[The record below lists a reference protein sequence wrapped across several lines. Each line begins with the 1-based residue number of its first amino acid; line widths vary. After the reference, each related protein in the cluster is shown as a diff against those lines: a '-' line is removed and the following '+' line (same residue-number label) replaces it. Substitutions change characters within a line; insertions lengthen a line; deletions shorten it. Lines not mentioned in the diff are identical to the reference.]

1 MSDYGVCTNAQC
13 ARSASGDRV
22 ERYPGPGEYCPDCG
36 EPLHA
41 DAAPESNR
49 FWRAS
54 WRRPAVAAG
63 GAALAIGL
71 IVSAILGVSSAV
83 GAFGVRVCT
92 TPMTDGIAS
101 EIVHVYTAGHRK
113 WPYHYDLTRPGD
125 IACDVR
131 FRAGGEGSDQSVIA
145 RDGIVAIVNPQNPLS
160 RLTIAQVRDVLA
172 GRTGDWSQLGGRPGA
187 IAAVVPADGSDAAAM
202 IADRI
207 TAGQPYGTHVVRVPG
222 IIEVVRTVAGPSGV
236 RSIGIVPFSAAVPAK
251 VLALDTGPPPST
263 LSIGD
268 ERYPLSVRIRAESD
282 FRRPS
287 DRAADLISF
296 ALSSAAKELVAR
308 TSLVSKNGQ

>member
-1 MSDYGVCTNAQC
+1 VSDYGVCTNTRC
-13 ARSASGDRV
+13 ARCASNDRL

-41 DAAPESNR
+41 YVAPESNR
-49 FWRAS
+49 FWRAP
-54 WRRPAVAAG
+54 WPRPALVAG

-71 IVSAILGVSSAV
+71 IVSAILAVSSAV

-92 TPMTDGIAS
+92 TAMTDGIAR
-101 EIVHVYTAGHRK
+101 EIVRVYTAGHRK
-113 WPYHYDLTRPGD
+113 WPYRYDLTRRDD

-131 FRAGGEGSDQSVIA
+131 FRAGGEGSDRSIVA
-145 RDGIVAIVNPQNPLS
+145 RDGIVAIVNPQNVLS

-172 GRTGDWSQLGGRPGA
+172 GRAGDWSQLGGRRGA
-187 IAAVVPADGSDAAAM
+187 ITAVVPADGSDAAAI

-207 TAGQPYGTHVVRVPG
+207 MQGQPYGTHVVRTPG
-222 IIEVVRTVAGPSGV
+222 ILEVVRTVAGPSGI

-268 ERYPLSVRIRAESD
+268 ESYPLSVRIRAESD

-287 DRAADLISF
+287 DRAAALISF
-296 ALSSAAKELVAR
+296 TLSNAAKDLVAR
-308 TSLVSKNGQ
+308 TSLVSKNGR